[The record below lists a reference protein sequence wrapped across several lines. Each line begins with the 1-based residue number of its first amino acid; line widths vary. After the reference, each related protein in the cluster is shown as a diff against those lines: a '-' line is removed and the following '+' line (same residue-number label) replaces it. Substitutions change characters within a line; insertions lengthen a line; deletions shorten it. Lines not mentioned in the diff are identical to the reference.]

1 MKMSQKG
8 LKLLA
13 GFEGLVLHP
22 YLDPVKVPTIGIGS
36 TYYENGTR
44 VKLTDPPITEARA
57 YELLAN
63 TIASYELTVNNLLKV
78 TVTQFQFDAMVS
90 LCYNIGAANFAK
102 SSVIR
107 LVNKGDF
114 VGAAKAFLLW
124 NKAGGKVIRGL
135 TIRRTKEA
143 EYFLTKGV

>member
-1 MKMSQKG
+1 MSQKG

>member
-1 MKMSQKG
+1 MSQKG

-22 YLDPVKVPTIGIGS
+22 YLDSVKVPTIGIGS

-63 TIASYELTVNNLLKV
+63 TISFYERTVTRLVKV
-78 TVTQFQFDAMVS
+78 IVTQFQFEAMVS
-90 LCYNIGAANFAK
+90 LCYNIGGANFAK
-102 SSVIR
+102 SSVLR

-114 VGAAKAFLLW
+114 AGAAKAFLLW
-124 NKAGGKVIRGL
+124 NRAGGKVLNGL